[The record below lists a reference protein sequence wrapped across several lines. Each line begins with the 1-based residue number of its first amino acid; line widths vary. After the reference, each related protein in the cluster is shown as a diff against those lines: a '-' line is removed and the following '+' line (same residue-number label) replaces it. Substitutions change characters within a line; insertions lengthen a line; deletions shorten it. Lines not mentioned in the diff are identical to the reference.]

1 MLTEWFL
8 QVKKKRRYHLHQQQ
22 LPFKEGLMCTTYC
35 AKCFTYIITFIL
47 SLKLSVIRCY
57 CDTPVIEEE
66 TEVQSVKPPVQKSV
80 TYHATCLDLNPGHFG
95 LAAMLYNRL
104 GLACFEQW
112 YFK

>member
-1 MLTEWFL
+1 MS
-8 QVKKKRRYHLHQQQ
+8 
-22 LPFKEGLMCTTYC
+22 TTYC

-47 SLKLSVIRCY
+47 SLKPSVIRCY
-57 CDTPVIEEE
+57 CDTHLIEEE

-80 TYHATCLDLNPGHFG
+80 TYLDLNPGHFG

-104 GLACFEQW
+104 GLACLEQR